1 LGSMEEATPRQRLP
15 ARRRVSARPKA
26 VPQEAQPG
34 KTEKSKLDLG
44 PLPGLIGYALRR
56 AQVAVYQDFARTYA
70 KFDIRPVQ
78 YGVLTIIERN
88 PGHKQTAVGAALGI
102 KRANFVALCD
112 ELERRNLIVRRHIP
126 NDRRSYALHL
136 TPKGEALLKQ
146 LHQANAEHEARIAAA
161 LGARDRDNFIGLL
174 TAVAGMSA
182 GLAEDEA

>member
-1 LGSMEEATPRQRLP
+1 
-15 ARRRVSARPKA
+15 
-26 VPQEAQPG
+26 VPQVAQSE
-34 KTEKSKLDLG
+34 KTEKSRLDLG

-78 YGVLTIIERN
+78 YGVLTVIERN
-88 PGHKQTAVGAALGI
+88 PGHKQTAVGAALSI

-136 TPKGEALLKQ
+136 TPRGEALLKQ
-146 LHQANAEHEARIAAA
+146 LHQANAEHEARIAAT
-161 LGARDRDNFIGLL
+161 LGGKDQGDFIKLL
-174 TAVAGMSA
+174 AAVASMGAGSA
-182 GLAEDEA
+182 ADDH

>member
-1 LGSMEEATPRQRLP
+1 MDIGIDGGSNSAAKAPGETPRFRKAQGRA
-15 ARRRVSARPKA
+15 ARGAAWENGEV
-26 VPQEAQPG
+26 Q
-34 KTEKSKLDLG
+34 LDPG

-161 LGARDRDNFIGLL
+161 LGAGDRGQFH
-174 TAVAGMSA
+174 
-182 GLAEDEA
+182 

>member
-1 LGSMEEATPRQRLP
+1 MEEASPRQRLP

-26 VPQEAQPG
+26 VPQAAQPE

-78 YGVLTIIERN
+78 YGVLTVIERN
-88 PGHKQTAVGAALGI
+88 PGQKQTAVGAALSI

-112 ELERRNLIVRRHIP
+112 ELERRNLIVRRSIP

-146 LHQANAEHEARIAAA
+146 LHEANAEHEARIAAV
-161 LGARDRDNFIGLL
+161 LGSEDRDNFIRLLMAVGGLG
-174 TAVAGMSA
+174 AD
-182 GLAEDEA
+182 LAEDEI